1 MTTVATKSLNLDSKT
16 LIELIKEWNPEHDD
30 VLVSPEAH
38 EPGYWV
44 GCPGVFVDGDETFI
58 TYRQRRPRGL
68 GAERGWH
75 CGILQLEKTESGYT
89 TKEVWSV
96 HKDELSTASM
106 ERFAINRRADGQLE
120 LFISYVDPADDRWR
134 VDVMTANKITD
145 FDPATRSTVL
155 TAASTQ
161 TEGVKD
167 PFIVNTA
174 DAEYMFLSVAQTAE
188 IPDHD
193 AAHGTKD
200 IFNTQYA
207 KSATGIAVRTH
218 GSDEWQ
224 WRGFVLSP
232 AKAPA
237 WDQNTR
243 RINSIIKLT
252 DGYLGFYD
260 GKDSHEGN
268 YEELTGLALS
278 ENLTDW
284 RVLTTDGPVITSDSA
299 TGSLRYLDFRL
310 LPTGQLELIYEI
322 TRQDQSHEMRTHI
335 FI

>member
-1 MTTVATKSLNLDSKT
+1 MTTAQTKSLNLDSQT
-16 LIELIKEWNPEHDD
+16 LIDLLRAWNPEDD
-30 VLVSPEAH
+30 AVLVEPEAN

-44 GCPGVFVDGDETFI
+44 GCPGVFVDGEDTYI
-58 TYRQRRPRGL
+58 TYRQRRPRGQ

-75 CGILQLEKTESGYT
+75 CGILKLERGESGYT
-89 TKEVWSV
+89 TTEVWSI
-96 HKDELSTASM
+96 HKDELATASM
-106 ERFAINRRADGQLE
+106 ERFAINRRADGKLE
-120 LFISYVDPADDRWR
+120 LYISYVDPADDRWR
-134 VDVMTANKITD
+134 VDVMTADSVSD

-155 TAASTQ
+155 TAAGTE

-167 PFIVNTA
+167 PFIVRKG
-174 DAEYMFLSVAQTAE
+174 DAEWMFLSVAQTSE

-207 KSATGIAVRTH
+207 KSATGLAIRSA
-218 GSDEWQ
+218 GSSEWV
-224 WRGFVLSP
+224 WRGYVLSP
-232 AKAPA
+232 AAPGA

-243 RINSIIKLT
+243 RLNSIVKVT

-268 YEELTGLALS
+268 YEELTGLAFS

-284 RVLTTDGPVITSDSA
+284 KVLTTDDPIITSNSP
-299 TGSLRYLDFRL
+299 TGSLRYIDFRV
-310 LPTGQLELIYEI
+310 LPTGELELIYEI

-335 FI
+335 FS